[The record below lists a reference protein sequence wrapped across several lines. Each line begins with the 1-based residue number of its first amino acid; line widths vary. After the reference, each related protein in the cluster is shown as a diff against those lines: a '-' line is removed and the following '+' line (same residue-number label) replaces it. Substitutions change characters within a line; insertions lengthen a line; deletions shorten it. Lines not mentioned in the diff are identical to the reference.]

1 MPWAEQVGEVETE
14 LDAHVANVLLAA
26 IGHQSVDDGKK
37 YCRIAGDGGVIDDC
51 PGTIV
56 EQ

>member
-1 MPWAEQVGEVETE
+1 VPRAEQVSKVKTE
-14 LDAHVANVLLAA
+14 LDVHIANVLLAA
-26 IGHQSVDDGKK
+26 IGHLSIDDGKK

-56 EQ
+56 ER